1 MEATLNE
8 RFIQIV
14 GRRGGHTAFKVK
26 RNGAWQE
33 FDFDWAL
40 EEAAKTAFGLQS
52 LGYEPGSRIAILS
65 ENRPEWA
72 TTDFGAMAAGFV
84 GVPLYTTL
92 IDDQIAYILHDAETR
107 VVFVST
113 MDHLHT
119 VLSIQPRVPSIDKIV
134 VFYPEDLEENDLV
147 ISLDTLKAKGDG
159 HTREDFLSLSRKT
172 KPESLATIV
181 YTSGTTGDPKGV
193 ALSHRNFIAEFDA
206 IWPTFEGKEGDSILS
221 FLPLSHI
228 LQRVV
233 DSFCFLYGFTISY
246 AESLETLGENLREIR
261 PTHIVAVPRVYE
273 KIHGRIHAG
282 VQQGPPLKRALFNW
296 AIRTGREFSAAE
308 AGRKPGFTLSL
319 QHRIASTLVFK
330 KIHAATGGNI
340 EFYVSTGA
348 PLAKGLAEF
357 FDAIGIRII
366 EAWGMTELTGAATSN
381 TRTDYKYGSVGKP
394 GPGVELKITEEGE
407 ICVRGEIVMR
417 EYWRKPE
424 ATMETIDSNGWL
436 HTGDV
441 GHLDDEGF
449 LHITDRIKELIVT
462 AGGKNVAPQP
472 IENALKTHEF
482 IAQAMVIGDHKN
494 FISAIIVPQ
503 AEVLKSWAA
512 DHGIDGDL
520 SSLCTH
526 PRVIEFFKAAVESTM
541 GSFSRYETVRKFTL
555 VSEEFSQEAGE
566 LTPTLKLKRRVL
578 LARHADIIEEMY
590 RDADGRAWV

>member
-1 MEATLNE
+1 
-8 RFIQIV
+8 
-14 GRRGGHTAFKVK
+14 
-26 RNGAWQE
+26 
-33 FDFDWAL
+33 
-40 EEAAKTAFGLQS
+40 
-52 LGYEPGSRIAILS
+52 
-65 ENRPEWA
+65 
-72 TTDFGAMAAGFV
+72 
-84 GVPLYTTL
+84 
-92 IDDQIAYILHDAETR
+92 
-107 VVFVST
+107 
-113 MDHLHT
+113 
-119 VLSIQPRVPSIDKIV
+119 
-134 VFYPEDLEENDLV
+134 
-147 ISLDTLKAKGDG
+147 
-159 HTREDFLSLSRKT
+159 
-172 KPESLATIV
+172 
-181 YTSGTTGDPKGV
+181 
-193 ALSHRNFIAEFDA
+193 
-206 IWPTFEGKEGDSILS
+206 
-221 FLPLSHI
+221 
-228 LQRVV
+228 V

-357 FDAIGIRII
+357 FDAIGIR
-366 EAWGMTELTGAATSN
+366 S
-381 TRTDYKYGSVGKP
+381 KP